1 MIPHVDMQNRQFVLV
16 PLMELALNYRHPL
29 LGLTVAQMSEK
40 LKTEEEK

>member
-1 MIPHVDMQNRQFVLV
+1 VIPHVDMQNRQFVLV
-16 PLMELALNYRHPL
+16 PLMELAPNYRHPL